1 MPATTQQILDHHLK
15 AFGEGDLEGILED
28 YTDSSLLYTPDGIL
42 SGPSEMRPLFEAF
55 FAEFAKPGA
64 SFDMK
69 KQSVEGETAYI
80 VWTAE
85 TADNVYELATDTFT
99 VRDGKIVAQSFAAK
113 VVPK

>member
-28 YTDSSLLYTPDGIL
+28 YTDSSLLFTPDGIL
-42 SGPSEMRPLFEAF
+42 RGPSEMRPLFEAL

-69 KQSVEGETAYI
+69 NQSVEGETAYI
-80 VWTAE
+80 VWAAE
-85 TADNVYELATDTFT
+85 TADNVYELGTDTFT